1 MNGAAGSR
9 GLLALIPR
17 IVHYARPHRAPMAL
31 GFGLSALGI
40 ALDLAKPLPLAIV
53 LDSILG
59 SKPPPALLGSWF
71 AVLDPMVQLGLAAVA
86 IVLIAACRGLTTML
100 ANYLTI
106 DVGQRMVNDL
116 RIALWAHMQKLS
128 LRFHNRQ
135 QTGDLLYRVM
145 ADTYA
150 IQGIVMNGALPLVSA
165 ALMLTG
171 MFVVMLRY
179 DWVLACVAL
188 VVSPPLFLAIRWL
201 TARIHGHA
209 IAAREAE
216 SELYSR
222 AETAIGAVKL
232 VQAYGREDRVVQ
244 DFRVGSERSLAL
256 SLRLYSTETL
266 FVLVVESLLAA
277 GTAAIV
283 WLGALR
289 VMSGSLTIGQLTVFL
304 SYLRDLYQPILSLSQ
319 NVAEIGTARAGLERV
334 FTVLDT
340 ELDVKD
346 APDAVSLPPIRGEIR
361 FENVSFAYDDGR
373 PVLRDID
380 LRIAAGEHVAVVGR
394 TGAGKSTLAGL
405 VLRFFD
411 PQHGRVTID
420 GHDLRR
426 IRLASLRRQVTLML
440 QEPILFRA
448 TVFENIA
455 WGSRNAD
462 LATVRDAARRTEAL
476 AFIDELP
483 QGFETVLG
491 QDGSTLSGGQRQRL
505 ALARALVRDTPIAIL
520 DEPTSALDM
529 TTEALVWRNLEERLR
544 GHTTIVIAHRL
555 STARRCD
562 RILVIDEGAIIEQ
575 GPHDELMARRGA
587 YFDLWRRHGAESA
600 AAAVPEER

>member
-1 MNGAAGSR
+1 MNGTAGSR

-17 IVHYARPHRAPMAL
+17 IAHYARPHRAPMSL

-71 AVLDPMVQLGLAAVA
+71 AVLDPMVQLGLAAVT

-100 ANYLTI
+100 SNYLTI

-150 IQGIVMNGALPLVSA
+150 IQGIVMNGALPLISA

-171 MFVVMLRY
+171 MFVIMLRY
-179 DWVLACVAL
+179 DWVLASVAL

-209 IAAREAE
+209 TAAREAE

-244 DFRVGSERSLAL
+244 DFRAGSERSLAL

-289 VMSGSLTIGQLTVFL
+289 VMSGSLTIGELTVFL

-562 RILVIDEGAIIEQ
+562 RILVIDEGGIIEQ

-587 YFDLWRRHGAESA
+587 YFALWRRHGAESA

>member
-1 MNGAAGSR
+1 
-9 GLLALIPR
+9 
-17 IVHYARPHRAPMAL
+17 
-31 GFGLSALGI
+31 
-40 ALDLAKPLPLAIV
+40 
-53 LDSILG
+53 
-59 SKPPPALLGSWF
+59 
-71 AVLDPMVQLGLAAVA
+71 
-86 IVLIAACRGLTTML
+86 
-100 ANYLTI
+100 
-106 DVGQRMVNDL
+106 
-116 RIALWAHMQKLS
+116 
-128 LRFHNRQ
+128 
-135 QTGDLLYRVM
+135 
-145 ADTYA
+145 
-150 IQGIVMNGALPLVSA
+150 
-165 ALMLTG
+165 
-171 MFVVMLRY
+171 
-179 DWVLACVAL
+179 
-188 VVSPPLFLAIRWL
+188 
-201 TARIHGHA
+201 
-209 IAAREAE
+209 
-216 SELYSR
+216 
-222 AETAIGAVKL
+222 VKL

-244 DFRVGSERSLAL
+244 DFRAGSERSLAL

-289 VMSGSLTIGQLTVFL
+289 VMSGSLTIGELTVFL

-529 TTEALVWRNLEERLR
+529 ATEAQVWRNLEERLR

-562 RILVIDEGAIIEQ
+562 RILVIDEGGIIEQ